1 MVQYRDYTVYI
12 QNDTQK
18 LMLEQFNLHGMGVS
32 LTFASHDLM
41 KRELMK
47 VKINFFRRWL
57 DI

>member
-32 LTFASHDLM
+32 LTFASHDLIYET
-41 KRELMK
+41 RIDES
-47 VKINFFRRWL
+47 
-57 DI
+57 